1 MTSPR
6 RGREYHLEGRFTR
19 KSFQLLRHAVRTEPR
34 YFTLAVGSAAAFG
47 VLTVVFGTMLGGITD
62 DVVIPAVEGK
72 EIGGWW
78 GRVSQD
84 PMTAILVAGAAFVG
98 IGIVN
103 AVLVGARRTL
113 QGYAV
118 SGVGARHRKVVADAL
133 ASLPL
138 GWHRVN
144 PSGRILSAMSSD
156 SETATSPLY
165 PFAFTVGSFVMMIA
179 AGFSMWLMDPWLAIT
194 GLMVIPVIFAI
205 NVAYEKVITPRWD
218 MGQTLRAQVSTIAH
232 ESFEGGT
239 VVKALGAEA
248 RETKRFTVAARAL
261 RDADTKVGKTSAWF
275 EPMMDVIVPLGS
287 VALVIVGVH
296 RAASGAV
303 SVGDVVSSIYLLTL
317 LAVPIRG
324 IGWVLGQMP
333 QGLVAFRRVGEIAEA
348 ATEVDEPGHLEVA
361 SVGAGQILMEG
372 ADISADDGDGTLK
385 VLVHDLTLSLQ
396 PGTVTALVG
405 STGSGKS
412 TVALAVVRLTR
423 PSSGM
428 VTLDGIDLNHV
439 AQLGLHVALVPQA
452 SFVFADS
459 VRENVTLGE
468 AFSDQEVWEALRRA
482 AVDDVVTDLRT
493 EEGSALDAVLQ
504 ERGMNLSGGQRQRIA
519 LARALIRMPRV
530 LILDDATSAVDPGV
544 EQRILRGLRAERTG
558 PTVLIVAYRL
568 ASILLADRVI
578 HVDQGRVVDSGTH
591 EELLERD
598 PGYRNLVHAYEE
610 DSKRQE
616 HEQAGWLG

>member
-1 MTSPR
+1 
-6 RGREYHLEGRFTR
+6 
-19 KSFQLLRHAVRTEPR
+19 
-34 YFTLAVGSAAAFG
+34 LAVSSAAAFG
-47 VLTVVFGTMLGGITD
+47 VLTVLFGTMLGGITD
-62 DVVIPAVEGK
+62 DVVIPSVDGTP
-72 EIGGWW
+72 IGGFW

-84 PMTAILVAGAAFVG
+84 PMIAIVVAGAVFVG
-98 IGIVN
+98 IGVIN

-113 QGYAV
+113 QGFAV
-118 SGVGARHRKVVADAL
+118 SGVGAYHRKVVADAL

-138 GWHRVN
+138 GWHRIN

-165 PFAFTVGSFVMMIA
+165 PFSFTVGSFVMMIA
-179 AGFSMWLMDPWLAIT
+179 AGFSMWRMDPWLALT
-194 GLMVIPVIFAI
+194 GLTVIPVIFAI

-218 MGQTLRAQVSTIAH
+218 LGQTLRAQVSTIAH

-239 VVKALGAEA
+239 VVKALGAEES
-248 RETKRFTVAARAL
+248 ETERFASTARAL
-261 RDADTKVGKTSAWF
+261 RDADTTVGKTSAWF
-275 EPMMDVIVPLGS
+275 EPLMDVIVPLGS
-287 VALVIVGVH
+287 VALMMVGVH

-303 SVGDVVSSIYLLTL
+303 TVGEVVSSIYLLTL

-348 ATEVDEPGHLEVA
+348 ATEVDEPGHLDVA
-361 SVGAGQILMEG
+361 RIGAGQVSMEG
-372 ADISADDGDGTLK
+372 ADISADDGDGTFT
-385 VLVHDLTLSLQ
+385 VLVHNLNLSLE

-423 PSSGM
+423 PSSGL
-428 VTLDGIDLNHV
+428 VTLDGVDLNHV
-439 AQLGLHVALVPQA
+439 AQLGLHISLVPQS

-468 AFSDQEVWEALRRA
+468 AFTDEEVWSALRRA
-482 AVDDVVTDLRT
+482 AVDDVVTNLTT
-493 EEGSALDAVLQ
+493 EEGTGLDAVLQ
-504 ERGMNLSGGQRQRIA
+504 EKGMNLSGGQRQRIA

-544 EQRILRGLRAERTG
+544 EQRILRGLRSEPTG

-578 HVDQGRVVDSGTH
+578 HVDKGRIVDAGTH
-591 EELLERD
+591 EQLLDRD
-598 PGYRNLVHAYEE
+598 AGYRDLVHAYEE
-610 DSKRQE
+610 DSKRQKQ
-616 HEQAGWLG
+616 EQAGWLG